1 MPVMLLKH
9 RLLSGLA
16 ALLFAF
22 GLEPAAADEI
32 VVAVAANF
40 AKPMAAL
47 VERVEAETAHR
58 VRITTGSTGKHYAQI
73 RNGAPFDAF
82 FAADVERPRLLED
95 AGVGVP
101 GSRFTYAI
109 GRLALWSPR
118 SEYVDAEGKILED
131 GGFRH
136 LAIANPSLAPYG
148 AAARDVLAAKGVLD
162 ALERK
167 LVFGE
172 DVGQTFGF
180 VHSGAAELGFVAYAQ
195 LVADDGVGGSHWL
208 VPAALHAPIEQQA
221 LLLVDS
227 PAARAFVEFVTGDA
241 ARAIIERFGYGT

>member
-1 MPVMLLKH
+1 MSLNRRILFGFATV
-9 RLLSGLA
+9 
-16 ALLFAF
+16 LFAI
-22 GLEPAAADEI
+22 GLESAAADEI
-32 VVAVAANF
+32 TVAVAANF
-40 AKPMAAL
+40 ARPMAAL
-47 VERVEAETAHR
+47 VERFEAETAHR

-82 FAADVERPRLLED
+82 FAADAERPRRLEE

-118 SEYVDAEGKILED
+118 SDYVDAEGKILED
-131 GGFRH
+131 GAFRH

-195 LVADDGVGGSHWL
+195 LVADDGGVGGSHWL

-221 LLLVDS
+221 VLLVDS
-227 PAARAFVEFVTGDA
+227 PAARAFVEFVSSDA

>member
-1 MPVMLLKH
+1 
-9 RLLSGLA
+9 
-16 ALLFAF
+16 
-22 GLEPAAADEI
+22 
-32 VVAVAANF
+32 
-40 AKPMAAL
+40 PMAAL
-47 VERVEAETAHR
+47 VERFEAETAHR

-82 FAADVERPRLLED
+82 FAADAERPRLLED

-118 SEYVDAEGKILED
+118 SEYVDAEGKIRED

-180 VHSGAAELGFVAYAQ
+180 VHSGAAELGF
-195 LVADDGVGGSHWL
+195 
-208 VPAALHAPIEQQA
+208 
-221 LLLVDS
+221 
-227 PAARAFVEFVTGDA
+227 
-241 ARAIIERFGYGT
+241 

>member
-16 ALLFAF
+16 ALLFAI

-47 VERVEAETAHR
+47 VERFEAETAHR

-82 FAADVERPRLLED
+82 FAADAERPRLLED

>member
-16 ALLFAF
+16 ALLFAI

-47 VERVEAETAHR
+47 VERFEAETAHR

-82 FAADVERPRLLED
+82 FAADADRPRLLED

>member
-47 VERVEAETAHR
+47 VERFEAETAHR

-82 FAADVERPRLLED
+82 FAADAERPRLLED

>member
-1 MPVMLLKH
+1 MLLKH

-47 VERVEAETAHR
+47 VERFEAETAHR

-82 FAADVERPRLLED
+82 FAADAERPRLLED

>member
-1 MPVMLLKH
+1 HYPGCEPGGQARAGPLRASAGGAGQGRGTAAATCRTAVRMPGMLLKH

-16 ALLFAF
+16 ALLFAI

-47 VERVEAETAHR
+47 VERFEAETAHR

-82 FAADVERPRLLED
+82 FAADAERPRLLED

-148 AAARDVLAAKGVLD
+148 AAAR
-162 ALERK
+162 
-167 LVFGE
+167 
-172 DVGQTFGF
+172 
-180 VHSGAAELGFVAYAQ
+180 
-195 LVADDGVGGSHWL
+195 
-208 VPAALHAPIEQQA
+208 
-221 LLLVDS
+221 
-227 PAARAFVEFVTGDA
+227 
-241 ARAIIERFGYGT
+241 